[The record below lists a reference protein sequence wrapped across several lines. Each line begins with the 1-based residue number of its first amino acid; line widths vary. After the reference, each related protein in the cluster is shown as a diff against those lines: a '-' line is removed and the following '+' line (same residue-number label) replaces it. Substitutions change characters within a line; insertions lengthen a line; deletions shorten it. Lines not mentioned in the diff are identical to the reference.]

1 MAWKLPGVERVI
13 RCDALELIKVKSYFA
28 AATTTTEEEGLQ
40 GKGIAT
46 KVREG
51 CAANNSQLVEEQCH
65 RAAEWEVGRV
75 RRAKPSKSEQQCS
88 VTTTTPRRETER

>member
-1 MAWKLPGVERVI
+1 MAWKLPGAERVI

-28 AATTTTEEEGLQ
+28 AATTTTEEEGL
-40 GKGIAT
+40 
-46 KVREG
+46 VREG